1 MYCTLLLCST
11 TLYPSTV
18 CVMMQGWTVCTLLR
32 KWLQQPYGWGWC
44 NNNRGRLRVHNNI
57 YHGTSESRSL
67 GSISTC
73 IEYIPCQTR
82 LEILVLCSIPR
93 IYPVYILNAIFYL
106 IETGG
111 TVSTTLPSY
120 VCIYTIIYESSLS
133 IHECEA
139 DISTACIHIL
149 DCTTLVCIVLEYGL
163 PAATLIT
170 KLACCMSIIIYVYVP
185 VRVLASAQPPAPV
198 TPCQFMVLSYTQK
211 TSKIAL
217 IFFFSLC

>member
-1 MYCTLLLCST
+1 MKV
-11 TLYPSTV
+11 LY
-18 CVMMQGWTVCTLLR
+18 
-32 KWLQQPYGWGWC
+32 
-44 NNNRGRLRVHNNI
+44 
-57 YHGTSESRSL
+57 
-67 GSISTC
+67 
-73 IEYIPCQTR
+73 
-82 LEILVLCSIPR
+82 
-93 IYPVYILNAIFYL
+93 
-106 IETGG
+106 
-111 TVSTTLPSY
+111 
-120 VCIYTIIYESSLS
+120 
-133 IHECEA
+133 ECEA

-217 IFFFSLC
+217 IFFFFSLLVSILRIAYILDEKFVPLSAGYLQVNCHFSSSYKTPKKERKKKKKKTSDFMEFIYRQSNISSC